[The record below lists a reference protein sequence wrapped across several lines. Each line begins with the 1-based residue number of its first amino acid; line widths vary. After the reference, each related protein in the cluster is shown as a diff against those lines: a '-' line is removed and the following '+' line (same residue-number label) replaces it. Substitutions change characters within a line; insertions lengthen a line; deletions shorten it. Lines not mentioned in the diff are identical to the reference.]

1 MIIIVN
7 GEKQLILA
15 HRSGLSQLTT
25 QLQHSSWNCYFHNL
39 RKKYKET
46 EKLKII
52 QNIYRKLKVEN
63 NTEHFSS
70 YLMNYRKKRKKN
82 ECNMKNKNFISSALR
97 VIEIESQAV
106 MSLSNQIQPDF
117 ENLCKE
123 IIKIK
128 GKLILMGIGK
138 SGHIAQKISA
148 TLSSTGTSSFFI
160 HPTEAAHGD
169 LGMISKHDAILI
181 LSNSGETK
189 EIIEILSALKRSA
202 GNIFTLTNN
211 NQSTIA
217 RAGKINL
224 VINADEEA
232 CPLDLAPTS
241 STTIALV
248 FGDALAIALL
258 EARGFNKDDFAKSHP
273 AGQLG
278 KKLTILVQDLAVM
291 NEKAPIVNQ
300 STSLKEA
307 LKNCGKTVTLLA
319 EMEDLGAHAKSVKL
333 RLKEP

>member
-1 MIIIVN
+1 
-7 GEKQLILA
+7 
-15 HRSGLSQLTT
+15 
-25 QLQHSSWNCYFHNL
+25 
-39 RKKYKET
+39 
-46 EKLKII
+46 
-52 QNIYRKLKVEN
+52 
-63 NTEHFSS
+63 
-70 YLMNYRKKRKKN
+70 
-82 ECNMKNKNFISSALR
+82 MKNKNFTSSALR
-97 VIEIESQAV
+97 VIEIESRAV
-106 MSLSNQIQPDF
+106 MSLSKQIQPDF

-123 IIKIK
+123 ILKIK

-169 LGMISKHDAILI
+169 LGMISKQDAILI

-189 EIIEILSALKRSA
+189 EIIEILSALKRSTV
-202 GNIFTLTNN
+202 NIFTLTNN
-211 NQSTIA
+211 NQSSIA
-217 RAGKINL
+217 RAGKVNL

-307 LKNCGKTVTLLA
+307 LMVVTEKKLGVTLVSNENKVVGIFTDGDLRRCLNDEVDLKNTPIKDVMTTNFISIKSNALA
-319 EMEDLGAHAKSVKL
+319 IDAAEIMEKNKIFSLVVNPTISKSKSIGVITMHQL
-333 RLKEP
+333 LEAGII

>member
-1 MIIIVN
+1 
-7 GEKQLILA
+7 
-15 HRSGLSQLTT
+15 
-25 QLQHSSWNCYFHNL
+25 
-39 RKKYKET
+39 
-46 EKLKII
+46 
-52 QNIYRKLKVEN
+52 
-63 NTEHFSS
+63 
-70 YLMNYRKKRKKN
+70 
-82 ECNMKNKNFISSALR
+82 MKDKNFINSALR
-97 VIEIESQAV
+97 VIEIESKAV
-106 MSLSNQIQPDF
+106 KNLSNQIQSDF
-117 ENLCKE
+117 DNLCSK
-123 IIKIK
+123 ILNIK

-169 LGMISKHDAILI
+169 LGMISKNDAILI

-189 EIIEILSALKRSA
+189 EIIEILPALKRSTA
-202 GNIFTLTNN
+202 NIFTLTNN

-217 RAGKINL
+217 MAGKINL

-258 EARGFNKDDFAKSHP
+258 EARGFSKNDFAKSHP

-278 KKLTILVQDLAVM
+278 KKLTTMVQDLAVM
-291 NEKAPIVNQ
+291 SEKAPMVDQ
-300 STSLKEA
+300 STSLKDA
-307 LKNCGKTVTLLA
+307 LMEITEKKLGVTLVTHNKEVTGIFTDGDLRRCLNNEVDLNKTPIKDVMTSNFKSIKSNALA
-319 EMEDLGAHAKSVKL
+319 IDAAEIMEKNKIFSLVVNSEKNKGDSMGLITMHQLLEAGII
-333 RLKEP
+333 

>member
-1 MIIIVN
+1 
-7 GEKQLILA
+7 
-15 HRSGLSQLTT
+15 
-25 QLQHSSWNCYFHNL
+25 
-39 RKKYKET
+39 
-46 EKLKII
+46 
-52 QNIYRKLKVEN
+52 
-63 NTEHFSS
+63 
-70 YLMNYRKKRKKN
+70 
-82 ECNMKNKNFISSALR
+82 MKNKNFISSALR
-97 VIEIESQAV
+97 VIEIESRAV
-106 MSLSNQIQPDF
+106 MSLSKQIQPDF

-123 IIKIK
+123 ILKIK

-169 LGMISKHDAILI
+169 LGMISKQDAILI

-189 EIIEILSALKRSA
+189 EIIEILSALKRST

-307 LKNCGKTVTLLA
+307 LMVVTEKKLGVTLVSNENKVVGIFTDGDLRRCLNNEVDLKNTPIKDVMTTNYKSIKSDALA
-319 EMEDLGAHAKSVKL
+319 IDAAEIMEKNKIFSLVVNPKINKSKSIGIITMHQL
-333 RLKEP
+333 LEAGII